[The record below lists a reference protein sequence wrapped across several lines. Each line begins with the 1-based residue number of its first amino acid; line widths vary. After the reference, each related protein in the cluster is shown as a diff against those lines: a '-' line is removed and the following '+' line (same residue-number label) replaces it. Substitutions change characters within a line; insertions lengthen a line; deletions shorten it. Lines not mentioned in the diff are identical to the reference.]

1 MDTAAKNILVVD
13 DDPQLRLAL
22 SHILRRLGHHVDQ
35 AENGHRALQSITAH
49 RTGYDLVVMDIIMPD
64 KEGIE
69 TILELRKMRP
79 QLKIIAMSGGG
90 VYDNPLKMLPVAEVL
105 GACRVLQK
113 PFTQETLIEA
123 IGDALHPKQAEPDM

>member
-69 TILELRKMRP
+69 TILELRRMRP

-90 VYDNPLKMLPVAEVL
+90 RLYDFDPLKLATDC
-105 GACRVLQK
+105 GANFVIAK
-113 PFTQETLIEA
+113 PFEPAAMRRMVEA
-123 IGDALHPKQAEPDM
+123 CLEA

>member
-69 TILELRKMRP
+69 TILELRKMCP

-90 VYDNPLKMLPVAEVL
+90 RLYDFDPLKLATDC
-105 GACRVLQK
+105 GANFVIAK
-113 PFTQETLIEA
+113 PFEPAAMRRMVEA
-123 IGDALHPKQAEPDM
+123 CLEA